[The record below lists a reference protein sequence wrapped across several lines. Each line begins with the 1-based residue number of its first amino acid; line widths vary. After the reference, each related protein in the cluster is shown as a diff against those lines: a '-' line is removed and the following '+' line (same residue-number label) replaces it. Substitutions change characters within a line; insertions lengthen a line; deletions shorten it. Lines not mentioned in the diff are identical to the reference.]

1 MDSLFNGI
9 FDTTLTNVITVSD
22 FLLCVAV
29 SIVIGI
35 IFAAVFSFKANS
47 SKSFLITLALL
58 PATVCVVIMMVNGNI
73 GTGVAV
79 AGAFSLVRFRSVP
92 GKAREMASIFLSMT
106 AGLACAAGY
115 VGIALTFTAIIS
127 AIMLVFSLIPIRRE
141 REYELHITVPES
153 LNFHGAFDEVLGKYA
168 RSNKLIKTK
177 TSNMGSLY
185 KLTYIVDLKDPDCIK
200 EMIDALRERN
210 GNLEIALNVAC
221 EENEL

>member
-1 MDSLFNGI
+1 MEKFFSSIITAGAGI
-9 FDTTLTNVITVSD
+9 TLRAYLIALGAAIACGLIV
-22 FLLCVAV
+22 LLATA
-29 SIVIGI
+29 
-35 IFAAVFSFKANS
+35 FRNS
-47 SKSFLITLALL
+47 VTKSFAVTVLLL
-58 PATVCVVIMMVNGNI
+58 PAIVQTVIMMVNGNV
-73 GTGVAV
+73 GTGIAV

-92 GKAREMASIFLSMT
+92 GKAREIASIFLSMT